1 MSIEIR
7 SKIIEQK
14 THARIMDWLAD
25 GCTTEGAELEMRLVT
40 LADLAEEFAEDCRAL
55 ADEVRKERGE

>member
-7 SKIIEQK
+7 SKLVEQK

-25 GCTTEGAELEMRLVT
+25 GCTPEGAELDLRLVT